1 MRLSGK
7 KVLVTGADGFIGSHL
22 TEELIK
28 IGAKVRV
35 LVQYNSQ
42 KSIGNLEYLDKKLR
56 AEIEIM
62 YGDIQDPDLMKKLI
76 EGCEVVF
83 HLAALIAIPYSYL
96 APEAYVHTN
105 ILGTLHVLQACRI
118 NGVRMMVHTSTS
130 ETYGTALYTPIDERH
145 PLQAQSPYAAT
156 KIGADKI
163 VESFYKSFN
172 FPVATIRPFNTFG
185 PRQSDR
191 AIIPTIISQIAAGK
205 DQITLGSLAPVRDFL
220 YVKDTANGYIK
231 IAESENTIGE
241 VINVGTGRGINIGDL
256 ATLIMELMRKKVVLN
271 SNDERVRPG
280 KSEVMQLLCN
290 YKKAQRLANW
300 EPQFTLEQGL
310 KETIQFVQANCDKFK
325 PDKYNI

>member
-1 MRLSGK
+1 
-7 KVLVTGADGFIGSHL
+7 
-22 TEELIK
+22 
-28 IGAKVRV
+28 
-35 LVQYNSQ
+35 
-42 KSIGNLEYLDKKLR
+42 
-56 AEIEIM
+56 
-62 YGDIQDPDLMKKLI
+62 
-76 EGCEVVF
+76 
-83 HLAALIAIPYSYL
+83 
-96 APEAYVHTN
+96 
-105 ILGTLHVLQACRI
+105 
-118 NGVRMMVHTSTS
+118 MMVHTSTS